1 MTPQMQAPRP
11 LGLTLVLSIVG
22 IAGVAA
28 LNLAVARQAET
39 MARFPRMSLPIHY
52 SILAAI
58 VLSLVGLYGTFQW
71 RRWGLALFTLAAGA
85 YFGLEYFALEGN
97 PKSLRVLM
105 ALILVWFNAFPVW
118 WRFR

>member
-1 MTPQMQAPRP
+1 MQAPRP

-22 IAGVAA
+22 IAGLAA
-28 LNLAVARQAET
+28 LNIALTRQAET
-39 MARFPRMSLPIHY
+39 TARFPRMSLEIHY
-52 SILAAI
+52 AILAAI
-58 VLSLVGLYGTFQW
+58 VLGLLGIYGIFQW
-71 RRWGLALFTLAAGA
+71 RRWGLALFTLAGAA